1 MSVKV
6 KICGVTTPD
15 QADMVQSFGADA
27 LGLVFYSSSPR
38 YINAKVAKDIRKIIN
53 SNCLCVALLV
63 NADVSF
69 VYRVIEELKPDL
81 LQFHGDESPSYCH
94 QFNYPFI
101 RAVSMRQGLDIN
113 SIVRAYRP
121 QGGFLFD
128 NGTNNKYG
136 GTGESFDWTLLPKN
150 RKFSLIL
157 AGGLLPQNV
166 RDAVKIVGPEMVDVS
181 SGVECSPGLKDP
193 QLVNQFVK
201 NAKSI

>member
-38 YINAKVAKDIRKIIN
+38 YINVKVAKGIRKIIN

-101 RAVSMRQGLDIN
+101 RAVRMQQGLDLS
-113 SIVRAYRP
+113 SIIKSYCP
-121 QGGFLFD
+121 KGGFLFD
-128 NGTNNKYG
+128 SWDETKYG
-136 GTGESFDWTLLPKN
+136 GTGTSFDWTALPKKRN
-150 RKFSLIL
+150 FSLIL
-157 AGGLLPQNV
+157 AGGLVPENV
-166 RDAVKIVGPEMVDVS
+166 RDAIKVVRPDMVDVS
-181 SGVECSPGLKDP
+181 SGVEYSPGRKDP
-193 QLVNQFVK
+193 ELVAQFIK
-201 NAKSI
+201 IAKSI